1 MKPEFSRQIFGKKYS
16 NIKFHE
22 NPSSGSG
29 IIPCGRTDKPTDMTK
44 LIIAFFFVILRDAP
58 KNCIYDFAQVTARS
72 TFKRRSA
79 HSGLYARSN
88 FTRRSAH
95 SGLYARSTFTRRS
108 AHSGLYAR
116 SNFTRRSAHSGL
128 YARSTNAQR
137 AVLRKI
143 SSQYSWRSE
152 RLVATL
158 NAGPQVVK
166 QPQAVF
172 YIQQVYSFSIGSTP
186 GVRTDAVRL
195 IVQPLLPLSSDTA
208 WLYSYISEAAS
219 RDVTI
224 PPKHTEQTF
233 GHIDFCSSVPPRVL
247 TGLPNESFTG
257 KKRVCDAGRSPAMQ
271 SIVTPVWASPW
282 VEIWRAGKILS
293 VIAKQ
298 DGLSVTSQF

>member
-72 TFKRRSA
+72 TFK
-79 HSGLYARSN
+79 
-88 FTRRSAH
+88 
-95 SGLYARSTFTRRS
+95 RRS